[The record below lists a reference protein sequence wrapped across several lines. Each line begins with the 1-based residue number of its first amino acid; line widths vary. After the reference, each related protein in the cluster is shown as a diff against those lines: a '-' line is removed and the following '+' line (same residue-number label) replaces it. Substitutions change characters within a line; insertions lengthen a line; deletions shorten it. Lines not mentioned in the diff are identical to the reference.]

1 MYAVIKTGGKQYRV
15 AVGDK
20 LKVELLNAEVGDKV
34 NFDEVLMIADG
45 DKIEVGTPTLEKAV
59 QGTVVSIGRGEK
71 LRILKFRRRQN
82 SRTRGGHR
90 QHYTQVEITGI
101 GGKAPAK
108 KAPAKKAAAAPK
120 KAEAP
125 KKATAPKKEAAPKK
139 AAAKKPA
146 PKKAASGS
154 DDLTKISGVGPV
166 IVGKLEALGIT
177 TFEQIAAWKKA
188 DVEKFDAELNFKGRI
203 DRDDWI
209 KQAKELAKG

>member
-20 LKVELLNAEVGDKV
+20 LKVELLKAEVGDKV

-45 DKIEVGTPTLEKAV
+45 EKIEVGTPTLDSAV
-59 QGTVVSIGRGEK
+59 QGTVVSIGRGDK

-90 QHYTQVEITGI
+90 QHYTEVEITGI

-108 KAPAKKAAAAPK
+108 KAAAPK
-120 KAEAP
+120 KAVAAE
-125 KKATAPKKEAAPKK
+125 KKP
-139 AAAKKPA
+139 AAKKPA
-146 PKKAASGS
+146 AKKAASGG
-154 DDLTKISGVGPV
+154 DDLTKISGIGPV
-166 IVGKLEALGIT
+166 IVGKLEALGVT
-177 TFEQIAAWKKA
+177 TFEQITAWKAA
-188 DVEKFDAELNFKGRI
+188 DIEKFDAELNFKGRI
-203 DRDDWI
+203 ERDEWI

>member
-20 LKVELLNAEVGDKV
+20 FKVESLNADIGETVS
-34 NFDEVLMIADG
+34 FDEVMMVADG
-45 DKIEVGTPTLEKAV
+45 DKVEVGTPLLSTSV
-59 QGTVVSIGRGEK
+59 QATVLAHGRGDK

-90 QHYTQVEITGI
+90 QNYTFVEVTGI

-108 KAPAKKAAAAPK
+108 KAAAKKAAPKTEKKAAPK
-120 KAEAP
+120 KAPA
-125 KKATAPKKEAAPKK
+125 KKAEGA
-139 AAAKKPA
+139 
-146 PKKAASGS
+146 

-166 IVGKLEALGIT
+166 IVGKLNDMGIT
-177 TFEQIAAWKKA
+177 TFDQIAKLKKA
-188 DVEKFDAELNFKGRI
+188 DIEEIDEKLNFKGRI
-203 DRDDWI
+203 ERDEWV

>member
-20 LKVELLNAEVGDKV
+20 FQVESLNAEIGDTV
-34 NFDEVLMIADG
+34 SFDEVMMVADG
-45 DKIEVGTPTLEKAV
+45 DKVEVGTPLLSTSV
-59 QGTVVSIGRGEK
+59 QATVLAHGRGDK

-90 QHYTQVEITGI
+90 QNYTFVEVTGI

-108 KAPAKKAAAAPK
+108 KASAKKATPKAEVKAEVKAEKAPTKKAAPK
-120 KAEAP
+120 KAP
-125 KKATAPKKEAAPKK
+125 TKKAEGA
-139 AAAKKPA
+139 
-146 PKKAASGS
+146 

-166 IVGKLEALGIT
+166 IVGKLNDMGIT
-177 TFEQIAAWKKA
+177 TFDQIAKLRKA
-188 DVEKFDAELNFKGRI
+188 DITEIDEKLNFKGRI
-203 DRDDWI
+203 ERDEWI

>member
-20 LKVELLNAEVGDKV
+20 FKVESLNADIGETVS
-34 NFDEVLMIADG
+34 FDEVMMVADG
-45 DKIEVGTPTLEKAV
+45 DKVEVGTPLLSTSV
-59 QGTVVSIGRGEK
+59 QATVLAHGRGDK

-90 QHYTQVEITGI
+90 QNYTFVEVTGI

-108 KAPAKKAAAAPK
+108 KAATKKAAPKAESKAAPK
-120 KAEAP
+120 KAPA
-125 KKATAPKKEAAPKK
+125 KKAEGA
-139 AAAKKPA
+139 
-146 PKKAASGS
+146 

-166 IVGKLEALGIT
+166 IVGKLNDMGIT
-177 TFEQIAAWKKA
+177 TFDQIAKLKKA
-188 DVEKFDAELNFKGRI
+188 DIEEIDEKLNFKGRI
-203 DRDDWI
+203 ERDEWV